1 MGSWWQKEENYY
13 HFLIMLTCAWEA
25 CFMLI
30 FSFSFTEKVLTLHQ
44 FKIIFFL
51 INPQSNEHVPGTDIT
66 LSLQD
71 YRANGGI

>member
-1 MGSWWQKEENYY
+1 MAERGK
-13 HFLIMLTCAWEA
+13 LL
-25 CFMLI
+25 
-30 FSFSFTEKVLTLHQ
+30 SFSDNADMCLGGMFHVDFFFSHRKSIDTSSIQ
-44 FKIIFFL
+44 NNFFL

>member
-1 MGSWWQKEENYY
+1 MCLGGMFHVDFFFFFHRKSIDTSSIQNN
-13 HFLIMLTCAWEA
+13 F
-25 CFMLI
+25 
-30 FSFSFTEKVLTLHQ
+30 
-44 FKIIFFL
+44 FFL

>member
-30 FSFSFTEKVLTLHQ
+30 SFSLTEKVLTLHQ